1 MSDAGLK
8 RTPKSQPTHEDQYG
22 RSFSVN
28 VPGSYSQLVSY
39 PAGEKPPPCQEPA
52 SSLQT
57 SSLEIQQGGDHYK
70 HYPIQPMEYCQK
82 NKIPFAE
89 ANAIKYATRHAS
101 KGKETDL
108 KKAMHYLQL
117 ALELEYGVKSEVRYS
132 DE

>member
-1 MSDAGLK
+1 MAEAGLK
-8 RTPKSQPTHEDQYG
+8 RTPKSPQAHEGQYG

-28 VPGSYSQLVSY
+28 VPGSHSQLVSY
-39 PAGEKPPPCQEPA
+39 PAGEDPLCENPPPCDPV
-52 SSLQT
+52 SSLQ
-57 SSLEIQQGGDHYK
+57 IQKGGNHYK

-101 KGKETDL
+101 KGKAEDL

-117 ALELEYGVKSEVRYS
+117 ALEVEYGVKSEVRYS